1 LLLSI
6 VRLADKLRR
15 ASRISSRN
23 RECEAGSEPARQCW
37 RNHATPED
45 RSKAARVEAAD
56 SNLQSPIQIPG
67 REATYW
73 LWVETDGDRD
83 LLFPVCV
90 LHRDIERQVG
100 KTEQHLKRVRLPC
113 PRRGQARTSVGDL
126 APVQSKQW
134 TDKPQHIFV

>member
-6 VRLADKLRR
+6 VRLADKLGR

-23 RECEAGSEPARQCW
+23 WEGEAGSEPARQRW
-37 RNHATPED
+37 RNHTTPED
-45 RSKAARVEAAD
+45 RSKAARVEAAH
-56 SNLQSPIQIPG
+56 SNLQSPIQIAG
-67 REATYW
+67 REATQR
-73 LWVETDGDRD
+73 LWIEADGDRD
-83 LLFPVCV
+83 LLRPARI
-90 LHRDIERQVG
+90 LHRDIERQMS